1 MIRVKNLNKVYKGA
15 MFETEALKDVSFQI
29 EDGEFV
35 AVMGDSGAGKT
46 TLLNIL
52 GGMDTEA
59 AGEVWYNEDNIL
71 EMNTGQLDKWR
82 KNNISFIFQHFALM
96 EEYLVYEN
104 LEAPLLARNVRKK
117 ERKEKIN
124 NIVKELGIEN
134 LLYQYPSQIS
144 GGQKQRVAIARC
156 IISDCPVIL
165 ADEPTG
171 ALDEANTGNVMQLLQ
186 SLNQT
191 GKTIIVITHDKKVA
205 AYTNRMIVLRD
216 GQFASSLENQGLT
229 GRKK

>member
-71 EMNTGQLDKWR
+71 EMNTGQLDRWR

-171 ALDEANTGNVMQLLQ
+171 ALDEANTGNVMELLQ
-186 SLNQT
+186 GLNQT
-191 GKTIIVITHDKKVA
+191 GKTIIVITHDQKVA

-216 GQFASSLENQGLT
+216 GQFAS
-229 GRKK
+229 